1 MKKKL
6 NILCFIVM
14 LVLSYSVL
22 EAVYYMGIGFKSG
35 VELGMSTKMN
45 VQRRQELMHL
55 ENINLLP
62 RNLSR
67 NFLTDSVYNAKTG
80 KYIPASFGQMTV
92 SVDTQP
98 SIVLK
103 VFSVSATLTDFVT
116 TVWAIILFIRIVVSI
131 NKSEIFNWKNVRRIR
146 RLGVLLIVS
155 FACTFLTAFL
165 TVYNVEKVFS
175 SMHYTL
181 CLTDMVKITSLVL
194 GLTALIVAEVFA
206 IGLKMKEEQELTI

>member
-14 LVLSYSVL
+14 LVLSYSVI

-35 VELGMSTKMN
+35 VELGLSAKMN
-45 VQRRQELMHL
+45 MQRKQELMHL

-62 RNLSR
+62 RDLSN
-67 NFLTDSVYNAKTG
+67 NFLTDSIYNAKTG
-80 KYIPASFGQMTV
+80 KYIPATYGQLTV

-98 SIVLK
+98 SIVLRIL
-103 VFSVSATLTDFVT
+103 SVIASLTDFVT
-116 TVWAIILFIRIVVSI
+116 TIWAIILFIRIVVSI

-146 RLGVLLIVS
+146 CLGILLIIS

-175 SMHYTL
+175 SLHYSL

-206 IGLKMKEEQELTI
+206 IGLKMKEEQDLTI